1 MAKLT
6 NHRWSIA
13 AVLVSTALCGCI
25 GGGASLKKQ
34 RNSAIVS
41 AAEQC
46 RSDFSTPDLDPI
58 RHKVELYR
66 ESTDAGVPFEIA
78 SNDAFPSD
86 NELPVIAEWATL
98 RDECMRRTSQASRP
112 PADASAMQSAFIRQR
127 EFLYNQAGE
136 RISALIVA
144 LHQKKLTYGEFAHKR
159 YQINR
164 SVWMLAT
171 AVGDVALVLPGR
183 VAKLFDLDSSQNP
196 VLF

>member
-1 MAKLT
+1 M
-6 NHRWSIA
+6 
-13 AVLVSTALCGCI
+13 LVATALSGCI
-25 GGGASLKKQ
+25 GAGAGLKKQ
-34 RNSAIVS
+34 RNTAIAS

-46 RSDFSTPDLDPI
+46 KSDFSMPELDPI

-78 SNDAFPSD
+78 SNDALPSD
-86 NELPVIAEWATL
+86 TELPVIAKWATL
-98 RDECMRRTSQASRP
+98 RDECIRRTLEASRP

-136 RISALIVA
+136 RITALIVA

-164 SVWMLAT
+164 TVWMLGT
-171 AVGDVALVLPGR
+171 AVGDVGLVLPAR

-196 VLF
+196 ILF